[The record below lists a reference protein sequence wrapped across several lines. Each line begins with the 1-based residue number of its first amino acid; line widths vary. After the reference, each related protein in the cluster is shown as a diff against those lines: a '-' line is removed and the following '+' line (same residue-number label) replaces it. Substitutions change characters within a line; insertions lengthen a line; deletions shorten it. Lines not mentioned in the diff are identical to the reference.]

1 MSMKPSVKAR
11 ARRALWSYAFF
22 RFESAVT
29 IAATVVLSGLAL
41 AQVPWLPGQWW
52 MWLAAG
58 VVAETLLIYSTV
70 TDKNALRE
78 ANSKLLGEQ
87 FDLSTIRNK
96 TLRERVAK
104 ALEYYNQIMQSLQS
118 GGRVSNSL
126 SELTDELEGWVGQ
139 VYRLGQTLDVY
150 SQTPMIARDL
160 EQVPKELRLLEVK
173 LSQESQGD
181 VRQELQTA
189 FDTKA
194 KQWQALQSLDDT
206 MEKAQLQLENT
217 LSSLGTVYMQ
227 VLNLGAKDMGTDDV
241 KRLQATMHEQVQS
254 LEDLSSAMDEVYKLS
269 S

>member
-1 MSMKPSVKAR
+1 MSTPIKDR

-22 RFESAVT
+22 RFESAIT
-29 IAATVVLSGLAL
+29 IAATLILTAL
-41 AQVPWLPGQWW
+41 AAAQVSWLPGKWW

-58 VVAETLLIYSTV
+58 LIAEALLIYSTV

-87 FDLSTIRNK
+87 FDLSVIRNK

-104 ALEYYNQIMQSLQS
+104 ALEYYNQILQALQN
-118 GGRVSNSL
+118 GGRVSNAL
-126 SELTDELEGWVGQ
+126 SELTDELEGWVKQ

-150 SQTPMIARDL
+150 RQNPMIARDL

-173 LSQESQGD
+173 LSQEPQSD
-181 VRQELQTA
+181 VRQELQTT

-194 KQWQALQSLDDT
+194 NQWKALQGLDDT